1 MIIDTTAK
9 ESQPTPLLRGR
20 KHALLTRQKQPLA
33 ATTGGGGH
41 HLSFSLSPIEGEVQ
55 EIKIDHLAGGV

>member
-1 MIIDTTAK
+1 MIIDTAK

-20 KHALLTRQKQPLA
+20 KHALMTRGQQPLA
-33 ATTGGGGH
+33 ATTTGGGK

-55 EIKIDHLAGGV
+55 EIKIDHQSAGV

>member
-1 MIIDTTAK
+1 MIIDTAK

-20 KHALLTRQKQPLA
+20 KHSLMTRQQPLA
-33 ATTGGGGH
+33 ATTGGAK

-55 EIKIDHLAGGV
+55 EIKIDHQSAGV